1 MHGGKQALAFQAK
14 RQTHHLWLCSCCTDE
29 KFAVRV
35 GNDRA
40 FTIMLAS
47 PDTMGMYFVGF
58 CRVSHR
64 RNGMRGKGRFA
75 RLLRFNVC
83 IER

>member
-1 MHGGKQALAFQAK
+1 MHGGKQALAFQVK
-14 RQTHHLWLCSCCTDE
+14 RQTHPLWLCSCCTDE

-40 FTIMLAS
+40 FMIMLAS

-58 CRVSHR
+58 CRVSSSKEW
-64 RNGMRGKGRFA
+64 NEGKGK
-75 RLLRFNVC
+75 VC
-83 IER
+83 ETVAL